1 MQVLKTVPLNF
12 LAVADDGPPNLLLL
26 VFVFLLQICFERV
39 SLVYVLCSDFTLFFS
54 VSLFA
59 LGALMPS
66 VVSKYFF

>member
-12 LAVADDGPPNLLLL
+12 LADDGPPYLLLL